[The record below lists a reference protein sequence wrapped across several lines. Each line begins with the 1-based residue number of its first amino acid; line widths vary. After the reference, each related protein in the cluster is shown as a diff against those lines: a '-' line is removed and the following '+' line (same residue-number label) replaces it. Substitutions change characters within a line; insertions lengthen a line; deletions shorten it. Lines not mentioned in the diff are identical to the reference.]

1 MELSKKHL
9 TAAITAGIGLALF
22 QKLSS
27 SEPPSHD
34 ELLEQTHKAVTAATD
49 ATVSVVADH
58 GVGDSDTDGDL
69 AVDGIEGRPDL
80 VARAFD
86 SANLIVEVET
96 AQALADRTDHVAEQL
111 DGFRKEGYRRVLVV
125 PDMVTSAAET
135 LVEDL
140 EGEVTVST
148 PEQVAEL
155 L

>member
-1 MELSKKHL
+1 MKLSKKHIA
-9 TAAITAGIGLALF
+9 AAIAASISLAIL

-27 SEPPSHD
+27 SEPAPHD
-34 ELLEQTHKAVTAATD
+34 EILEQTHEAITAATD
-49 ATVSVVADH
+49 STVSVVSDH
-58 GVGDSDTDGDL
+58 GVGDDEPNGDL

-96 AQALADRTDHVAEQL
+96 AEALANRTDHISEQL

-125 PDMVTSAAET
+125 PEMVTSAADT
-135 LVEDL
+135 LAEEL
-140 EGEVTVST
+140 EGEVTVAT
-148 PEQVAEL
+148 PDQVTEL